1 MVFNNYEEYKK
12 LSGVYLII
20 NLKNNFVYVGATSSE
35 FRLRYQTHKSYLRNN
50 KHYNKELQ
58 SDYNKYGED
67 YFVFEVAEI
76 EEDIEKIKN
85 AETRLIHR
93 YIDEE
98 SCYNIM
104 SGGQNVGNVAS
115 EETKHKMSVAHKGN
129 RLSEYQKKRLMEY
142 NRNKTL
148 SDDTKQKLSKIFQG
162 ENSNF
167 SILKE
172 CQVAEI
178 KTKIIQ
184 GEKDSDIAKKFG
196 VSEGCISNIRYGYRW
211 EYLIVDGWEEYQ
223 NNRKR
228 RKTYTEEEIFNI
240 KKDIL
245 DGKNNSYINKK
256 YRISYDKINSIRKD
270 M

>member
-67 YFVFEVAEI
+67 YFVFE
-76 EEDIEKIKN
+76 
-85 AETRLIHR
+85 
-93 YIDEE
+93 
-98 SCYNIM
+98 
-104 SGGQNVGNVAS
+104 
-115 EETKHKMSVAHKGN
+115 
-129 RLSEYQKKRLMEY
+129 
-142 NRNKTL
+142 
-148 SDDTKQKLSKIFQG
+148 
-162 ENSNF
+162 
-167 SILKE
+167 
-172 CQVAEI
+172 VAEI